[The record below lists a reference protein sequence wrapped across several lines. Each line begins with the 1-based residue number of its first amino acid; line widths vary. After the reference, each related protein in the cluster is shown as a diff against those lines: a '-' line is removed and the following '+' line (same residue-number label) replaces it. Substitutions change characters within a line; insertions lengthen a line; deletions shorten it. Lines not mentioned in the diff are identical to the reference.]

1 MKVEWRDLKEYP
13 RYKVSEDGRV
23 WDKER
28 GVEVSQMLSGNPQ
41 YYYCN
46 INLEDGRRRLMRV
59 HRLVAKAFCEGRSEE
74 YNIVDHIDRN
84 PHNNHSTNLRW
95 TDHVGNNR
103 NKDNTVFVGEDETL
117 KEWMA
122 KEYGEVNNSLYVY
135 LYKRVREEGKTLE
148 EAVAEREEYEE
159 RGLDRR
165 KVKYKGEERY
175 LTGLCD
181 EAGADYLIVLRRIR
195 QGWEVWNALYNVPP
209 LEYYPHQFSF
219 KWDREGVVNIWY
231 KSKEAMQD
239 HLREL
244 GSYLIEKTD
253 SFTSIVEILEHDHQE
268 RHRVEIDG
276 IRGTIDE
283 LCRHFGKTRS
293 AVETAMTRR
302 GRTLEEALKEPRQKI
317 KRVEVNGVPMTTK
330 AMWEM
335 FDINP
340 KAANK
345 RRSERGMTFEQV
357 LEHFGVDTSDIE
369 ITY

>member
-23 WDKER
+23 WDKEKD
-28 GVEVSQMLSGNPQ
+28 VEVSQMLSGIPQ

-46 INLEDGRRRLMRV
+46 ISLGGGKRRLIRV
-59 HRLVAKAFCEGRSEE
+59 HRLIAKAFTEGRTEE

-84 PHNNHSTNLRW
+84 PHNNHSSNLRW
-95 TDHVGNNR
+95 TNHVGNMR
-103 NKDNTVFVGEDETL
+103 NKDDTVFVGEDETL

-122 KEYGEVNNSLYVY
+122 KEYGEVDHSVYVY

-159 RGLDRR
+159 RGLNRR
-165 KVKYKGEERY
+165 KVKYKGGERY
-175 LTGLCD
+175 LTDLCD
-181 EAGADYLIVLRRIR
+181 EAGVNYLIVSRRIR
-195 QGWEVWNALYNVPP
+195 QGWEVWDSLYDAPP
-209 LEYYPHQFSF
+209 ANHYQHQFSF

-244 GSYLIEKTD
+244 DSYLVEKID

-276 IRGTIDE
+276 NRGTIDE
-283 LCRHFGKTRS
+283 LCRHFGKTKS

-317 KRVEVNGVPMTTK
+317 KRVEVNGVPMTPK

-335 FDINP
+335 FKIPP
-340 KAANK
+340 KRANNMRT
-345 RRSERGMTFEQV
+345 RREASFEEV

>member
-1 MKVEWRDLKEYP
+1 MEVEWRDLEEYP

-23 WDKER
+23 WDKEKD
-28 GVEVSQMLSGNPQ
+28 VEVSQMLSGIPQ

-46 INLEDGRRRLMRV
+46 INLGDGKRRLIRV
-59 HRLVAKAFCEGRSEE
+59 HRLIAEAFCEGRSEE

-84 PHNNHSTNLRW
+84 PRNNHSSNLRW
-95 TDHVGNNR
+95 TNQAINTRNR
-103 NKDNTVFVGEDETL
+103 GVTLFVGEDETL
-117 KEWMA
+117 MEWVRDNYPDD
-122 KEYGEVNNSLYVY
+122 EYNSYSY
-135 LYKRVREEGKTLE
+135 LHRKMEYEGMSFE
-148 EAVAEREEYEE
+148 EAVTTYEEFLE

-165 KVKYKGEERY
+165 KVGYKGEERY
-175 LTGLCD
+175 LTDLCD
-181 EAGADYLIVLRRIR
+181 EAGANYYIVSRRIR
-195 QGWEVWNALYNVPP
+195 QGWEVWDALYNAPP
-209 LEYYPHQFSF
+209 ANHYQHQFSF

-244 GSYLIEKTD
+244 GSYLVEKTD
-253 SFTSIVEILEHDHQE
+253 SFTSIVEILEQDHQE
-268 RHRVEIDG
+268 RYRLEIDG
-276 IRGTIDE
+276 IRGSIDE

-302 GRTLEEALKEPRQKI
+302 GRTLEEALKEPRRSV
-317 KRVEVNGVPMTTK
+317 KRVEVNGVPMTPK

-335 FDINP
+335 FNINP
-340 KAANK
+340 KAANNVRT
-345 RRSERGMTFEQV
+345 RRGASFEEV